1 MIPLA
6 NFQCVSIFLTSKRT
20 NVKPGF
26 VIIANIW
33 LAIHEFIPVFESKHS
48 HLVKEIILTE
58 PLLAAGN
65 IRNDIRI
72 VLPLLPLETV
82 GLARR
87 VLPELPAPIGFAT
100 TTVLTCVF
108 IEAEPALEH
117 PVEVD
122 DCPGEQSAEKRK

>member
-1 MIPLA
+1 MS
-6 NFQCVSIFLTSKRT
+6 VFLTSRRT

-58 PLLAAGN
+58 PLAAGN

-82 GLARR
+82 GIARG
-87 VLPELPAPIGFAT
+87 VLPAPIEFAT
-100 TTVLTCVF
+100 TTVLTFAF
-108 IEAEPALEH
+108 IEAEPAFEH

-122 DCPGEQSAEKRK
+122 DCPVEQSAEKRK